1 MSSSPR
7 LAGSGALAASVVLH
21 GLLLATGAWLLSR
34 SLSRRAPTRA
44 VPHAVEV
51 TLTGTRI
58 ELPRMSLG
66 GARAAADVLARRRA
80 ASVPRGGGFHT
91 PRPDMRRA
99 GRGGADRVAQAA
111 LNLADSN
118 DGITLNRDPLD
129 RLDRSQVQRVRS
141 SHERRTLDDRRATP
155 HPMQLTFLA
164 SGSGVL
170 PIRRAPAESDPE
182 FGVRRGSLAPTA
194 LGARVGGPA
203 LEHGDASELLPGA
216 QRSGATRA
224 VDALGA
230 PDASSS
236 SHQLRRSARVM
247 LARPWV
253 RRSRAAVP
261 APARGRPNDDVDSS
275 QAVASAVESLVHAST
290 AGARRSG
297 AGPGG
302 EAAPGPVG
310 SGGRHGSGSRSSAAG
325 SGPGALSDVGRD
337 SGALGYF
344 GNMQSKLEPYW
355 RHAFP
360 TWAIAEGLG
369 GMAIVGVTLS
379 PEGRVQAVTLVR
391 PSGVSEFDRNVMAAV
406 ERAGPFG
413 PVPRVFGRHS
423 LRVNVAFDATNPV
436 VGRQGPGPGHYP

>member
-44 VPHAVEV
+44 LPHPIEV
-51 TLTGTRI
+51 TLTGSRI
-58 ELPRMSLG
+58 DLPHMSLG
-66 GARAAADVLARRRA
+66 GARAARDVRARFRA
-80 ASVPRGGGFHT
+80 ASVPHGGGRRV
-91 PRPDMRRA
+91 PRPDMLRA

-118 DGITLNRDPLD
+118 DGLTLNRDPLD
-129 RLDRSQVQRVRS
+129 RLDRSQVQRIRS
-141 SHERRTLDDRRATP
+141 SRERLTRDDRRATP

-164 SGSGVL
+164 SGSGAL
-170 PIRRAPAESDPE
+170 PVRRVPAPSDPA
-182 FGVRRGSLAPTA
+182 FGARRGSLAPSM
-194 LGARVGGPA
+194 LGARLGGPA
-203 LEHGDASELLPGA
+203 FASEGGSELRPGA
-216 QRSGATRA
+216 ARSGSARA
-224 VDALGA
+224 LPLGA
-230 PDASSS
+230 PDPASR
-236 SHQLRRSARVM
+236 SHQFRRSARVM

-290 AGARRSG
+290 AGARSSG

-302 EAAPGPVG
+302 EAAPGPAG
-310 SGGRHGSGSRSSAAG
+310 SGGRHGAGSRSRAAG

-337 SGALGYF
+337 AGALTYF

-369 GMAIVGVTLS
+369 GVAIVGVTLS
-379 PEGRVQAVTLVR
+379 PRGRVVGVTLVR
-391 PSGVSEFDRNVMAAV
+391 PSGVAEFDRNVMAAV
-406 ERAGPFG
+406 ERAGPYG
-413 PVPRVFGRHS
+413 PLPRVFGKRS

-436 VGRQGPGPGHYP
+436 VGRQGPGPGHAP